1 MTEKSVGVPKK
12 RMLVVDDSKTAAHI
26 LVNMVEDL
34 GYQAESV
41 EDAEKALELYKTKH
55 FDALLTDLCLP
66 GMAGLELLHEV
77 KSLDND
83 AIVVLV
89 TEHEEI
95 DVAEDC
101 DRYDLVYYLRKP
113 ANIFELGA
121 ILKNALENQ
130 LLRRD
135 IDALRSLAV
144 SLKSIG
150 NIKDMDEEYKVVLN
164 LAIDSLNVE
173 VGSLFLCGDD
183 GELKLRACFDAK
195 GATCAID
202 DSSSVEL
209 AERVMKSQ
217 EAVVLRAAETDLP
230 LRDSISSILAAP
242 LIIERKLDGV
252 LVLERS
258 TIQPGFSEKDLVI
271 AKIFATTIA
280 LAEENFKLF
289 RNSKKAYG
297 ELLEAQ
303 KQLIRLEKLASLGH
317 LTAGIAHEIKNP
329 LTVVTGLLGLTRRK
343 LEDEAI
349 VRDIEMC
356 LRNCERIN
364 QIIKNLRNLYTPSR
378 ASYQPVNLNQ
388 VLEEALSLTALR
400 SDFRAIS
407 LEKDLLPETPHV
419 SGDESQI
426 LQVFINLLNN
436 AIQAMPSGGR
446 LTVQTLVE
454 DDTALIF
461 VRDTG
466 VGIPEENVSR
476 LFDPFFT
483 TRPAGEGTGLGLTI
497 SSTIIANHGGVI
509 EVSSEMGEGTIF
521 TVRLPLLVERST
533 GSGAEGDEHHGPRV
547 LVLDDEKDILYWV
560 ETLLGDSGMDVT
572 TENEPK
578 KAVALLE
585 KNEYDVMLIDAKMPT
600 QDGVSLFRDVIAKKY
615 PSMKV
620 VLFTGSESVEDD
632 ALKRLGFFGLIEKP
646 CNGDRLVEIIRRATA
661 E

>member
-1 MTEKSVGVPKK
+1 MTDIAEGVPKK
-12 RMLVVDDSKTAAHI
+12 RMLVVDDSKTAAQI
-26 LVNMVEDL
+26 LANMVEDL
-34 GYQAESV
+34 GYQAEMV
-41 EDAEKALELYKTKH
+41 LDAESALELYRSKH
-55 FDALLTDLCLP
+55 FDAVLTDLCLP
-66 GMAGLELLHEV
+66 GMAGLELLKEL
-77 KSLDND
+77 KTIDND
-83 AIVVLV
+83 AIIVLV

-95 DVAEDC
+95 DVADEC
-101 DRYDLVYYLRKP
+101 ERYDLVYYLRKP
-113 ANIFELGA
+113 ANIFELGT

-164 LAIDSLNVE
+164 LAIDSLSGDI
-173 VGSLFLCGDD
+173 GSLFLSGDD
-183 GELKLRACFDAK
+183 GSLNVRAAFDSKGTSLEEDEDTPRLAAEL
-195 GATCAID
+195 
-202 DSSSVEL
+202 
-209 AERVMKSQ
+209 VMKTQ
-217 EAVVLRAAETDLP
+217 EATVLKEPTDEIP
-230 LRDSISSILAAP
+230 FRKTTNSILAAP

-258 TIQPGFSEKDLVI
+258 KAHPAFSEKDLVI

-289 RNSKKAYG
+289 RDSKKTYG
-297 ELLEAQ
+297 ELLDAQ

-364 QIIKNLRNLYTPSR
+364 KIIKNLRNLYTPSR
-378 ASYQPVNLNQ
+378 ASYQPVNLNA

-400 SDFRAIS
+400 SDFRAIA
-407 LEKDLLPETPHV
+407 LEKDLLTEEPHV

-436 AIQAMPSGGR
+436 AIQAMPKGGR
-446 LTVQTLVE
+446 LIVQTLSE
-454 DDTALIF
+454 DDTALVF

-466 VGIPEENVSR
+466 VGIPDENLSR

-483 TRPAGEGTGLGLTI
+483 THQAGEGTGLGLTI
-497 SSTIIANHGGVI
+497 SSTIVANHGGVI
-509 EVSSEMGEGTIF
+509 EVSSEPGEGTIF
-521 TVRLPLLVERST
+521 TLRFPLLTES
-533 GSGAEGDEHHGPRV
+533 SDDKSDEHHGPRV

-560 ETLLGDSGMDVT
+560 ESLLGDSGMDVT
-572 TENEPK
+572 TESVPA
-578 KAVALLE
+578 KAVEILE
-585 KNEYDVMLIDAKMPT
+585 KNEFDVMLIDAKMPT
-600 QDGVSLFRDVIAKKY
+600 QDGISLFRDVIAKRY
-615 PSMKV
+615 PTMKV
-620 VLFTGSESVEDD
+620 VLFTGSESIEDET
-632 ALKRLGFFGLIEKP
+632 LKRLGFFGLIEKP
-646 CNGDRLVEIIRRATA
+646 CNGDRLLEVIRRATA
-661 E
+661 D

>member
-1 MTEKSVGVPKK
+1 MTDIAEGVPKK
-12 RMLVVDDSKTAAHI
+12 RMLVVDDSKTAAQI
-26 LVNMVEDL
+26 LANMVEDL
-34 GYQAESV
+34 GYQAEMV
-41 EDAEKALELYKTKH
+41 LDAESALELYRSKH
-55 FDALLTDLCLP
+55 FDAVLTDLCLP
-66 GMAGLELLHEV
+66 GMAGLELLKEL
-77 KSLDND
+77 KTIDND

-95 DVAEDC
+95 DVADEC
-101 DRYDLVYYLRKP
+101 NRYDLVYYLRKP
-113 ANIFELGA
+113 ANIFELGT

-164 LAIDSLNVE
+164 LAIDSLSGDI
-173 VGSLFLCGDD
+173 GSLFLSGDD
-183 GELKLRACFDAK
+183 GSLNVRAAFDSK
-195 GATCAID
+195 GASLDGEEKSPRLAA
-202 DSSSVEL
+202 EL
-209 AERVMKSQ
+209 VMKTQ
-217 EAVVLRAAETDLP
+217 EATVLKEPSDKIPFRETTN
-230 LRDSISSILAAP
+230 SILAAP

-258 TIQPGFSEKDLVI
+258 KAHPAFSEKDLVI

-289 RNSKKAYG
+289 KNSKKTYG
-297 ELLEAQ
+297 ELLDAQ

-364 QIIKNLRNLYTPSR
+364 KIIKNLRNLYTPSR
-378 ASYQPVNLNQ
+378 ASYQPVNLNA

-400 SDFRAIS
+400 SDFRAIA
-407 LEKDLLPETPHV
+407 LEKDLLTEEPHV

-436 AIQAMPSGGR
+436 AIQAMPKGGR
-446 LTVQTLVE
+446 LIVQTLSE
-454 DDTALIF
+454 DDTALVF

-466 VGIPEENVSR
+466 VGIPDENLSR

-483 TRPAGEGTGLGLTI
+483 THQAGEGTGLGLTI
-497 SSTIIANHGGVI
+497 SSTIVANHGGVI
-509 EVSSEMGEGTIF
+509 EVSSEPGEGTIF
-521 TVRLPLLVERST
+521 TLRFPLLTEKDDEKS
-533 GSGAEGDEHHGPRV
+533 DEHHGPRV

-560 ETLLGDSGMDVT
+560 DSLLSDSGMDVT
-572 TENEPK
+572 TESVPA
-578 KAVALLE
+578 KAVEILE
-585 KNEYDVMLIDAKMPT
+585 KNEFDVMLIDAKMPT
-600 QDGVSLFRDVIAKKY
+600 QDGISLFRDVIAKRY
-615 PSMKV
+615 PTMKV
-620 VLFTGSESVEDD
+620 VLFTGSESIEDET
-632 ALKRLGFFGLIEKP
+632 LKRLGFFGLIEKP
-646 CNGDRLVEIIRRATA
+646 CNGDRLLEVIKRATA
-661 E
+661 D